1 MEPRGPADES
11 SDSPERHPDLIKA
24 LQKATITENGE
35 ERIRP
40 DVMGF
45 LMQAAAASHLGRLRR
60 LEESKIPIGT
70 KPIEISVTKRI
81 KVQFQPPF
89 ISFTLINDGPN
100 SVFLDM
106 NTEISSGQIAPIKLN
121 ESFTFDAVYPV
132 INYLVLDVA
141 AGGTAAIRIRGKTGR
156 HLALTRG

>member
-11 SDSPERHPDLIKA
+11 SDPPERYPELIKA
-24 LQKATITENGE
+24 FRAPSVTENGE

-60 LEESKIPIGT
+60 LEESKIPTGT
-70 KPIEISVTKRI
+70 KPIDISVTKRI

-100 SVFLDM
+100 SVYLDM
-106 NTEISSGQIAPIKLN
+106 NTEVSSGQIAPIKLN
-121 ESFTFDAVYPV
+121 ETFSFDAVYPV
-132 INYLVLDVA
+132 IHYLVLDVA
-141 AGGTAAIRIRGKTGR
+141 AGQTAAVRIRGKVGR
-156 HLALTRG
+156 RLAPVHP